1 MVDKTIVIYNYIMGV
16 IMVYKPTYNWGS
28 PSCKERHKISSMSR
42 SSVEKF
48 AFNVTSAWIEREPGI
63 ETPEL

>member
-1 MVDKTIVIYNYIMGV
+1 
-16 IMVYKPTYNWGS
+16 MVYKPTYNWGG

-42 SSVEKF
+42 SSVEKTF

>member
-1 MVDKTIVIYNYIMGV
+1 
-16 IMVYKPTYNWGS
+16 MVYKPTYNWGS

-63 ETPEL
+63 ETPELWEGGTMSPQV